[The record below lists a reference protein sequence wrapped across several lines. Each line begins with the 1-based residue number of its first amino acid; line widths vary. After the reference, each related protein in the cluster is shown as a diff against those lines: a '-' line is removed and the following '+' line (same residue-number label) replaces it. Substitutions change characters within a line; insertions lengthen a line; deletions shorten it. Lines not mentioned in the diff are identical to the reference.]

1 MRSCGWIIAGHRAKE
16 GGLVAPLLSALH
28 FVSVSMPI
36 AAVAFIV
43 PVRLFEIIIDVGA
56 LQHFGEIDR
65 HPIKDNPRLS
75 ISVDMFVSSARDRGG
90 VID

>member
-36 AAVAFIV
+36 AVAFIV

-56 LQHFGEIDR
+56 FQHFGEIDGD
-65 HPIKDNPRLS
+65 PIKDDPRLS
-75 ISVDMFVSSARDRGG
+75 ISVDMFVSGARDRGG